1 MISVLLGKDD
11 DSKAFTY
18 TLSIMDMVY
27 LTKGN
32 PIVLALGRTSATH
45 LNYPEFI
52 SLAMHDQL
60 ANLSSMR
67 MFIYRYYPFD
77 LLIAALL
84 KQKSF
89 FSFSRTAL
97 LSIKNTPNQIENTAA
112 VLPFNMAVLFS
123 SMVWL
128 RQ

>member
-32 PIVLALGRTSATH
+32 PIVL
-45 LNYPEFI
+45 NYPEFI

-67 MFIYRYYPFD
+67 MFIYWYYPFD
-77 LLIAALL
+77 FLIASLL
-84 KQKSF
+84 KQ
-89 FSFSRTAL
+89 
-97 LSIKNTPNQIENTAA
+97 N
-112 VLPFNMAVLFS
+112 
-123 SMVWL
+123 
-128 RQ
+128 